1 MVEFSDLF
9 ESEEEGFVKK
19 AKVGIARHFAWAQS
33 FFEYHRSAVE
43 IIVPKEADC

>member
-19 AKVGIARHFAWAQS
+19 AKVGITSITDDYEGNIKQVCSMLALS
-33 FFEYHRSAVE
+33 FRGS
-43 IIVPKEADC
+43 

>member
-19 AKVGIARHFAWAQS
+19 AKVGITSIINDYDSNIRQVLS
-33 FFEYHRSAVE
+33 TSALSLLMS
-43 IIVPKEADC
+43 